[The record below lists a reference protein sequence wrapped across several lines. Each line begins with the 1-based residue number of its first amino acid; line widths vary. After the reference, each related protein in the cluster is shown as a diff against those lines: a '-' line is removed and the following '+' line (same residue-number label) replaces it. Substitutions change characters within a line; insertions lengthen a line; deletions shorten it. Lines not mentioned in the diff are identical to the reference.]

1 MTNNEMILVSL
12 GFCPSSDYQLDNF
25 KSNFGYD
32 WSDEDL
38 DEAFEC
44 AGQDLTNI
52 RNCLMEILWLK
63 VVSEYV
69 DDKGCE
75 REQFDCYVNGSL
87 DTHFY
92 FKQTEVNSEE
102 DIKELINE
110 E

>member
-25 KSNFGYD
+25 KSNVGYD

-69 DDKGCE
+69 DDKECE